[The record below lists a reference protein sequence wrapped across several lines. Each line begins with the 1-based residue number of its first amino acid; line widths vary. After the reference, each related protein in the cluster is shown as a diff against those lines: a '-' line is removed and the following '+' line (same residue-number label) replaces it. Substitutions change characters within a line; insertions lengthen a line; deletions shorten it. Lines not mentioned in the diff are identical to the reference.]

1 MAVSLVIGVAAGA
14 GAAAL
19 GASALLIGGA
29 FLVGAGLGKYIMD
42 GMIPDVGGMEG
53 STQTI
58 KEPAAPR
65 PLIYGTVRTGGVII
79 FADTTGDD
87 NKYLHMVVAFA
98 GHEINDYRKIF
109 VNEKLVWVDGAYQ
122 GDWNQYV
129 DIRIHRGNET
139 VADSVLVSRTTKWT
153 NNHKLLDTAYIYV
166 RLKYDAEELNSIPN
180 ISTIIEGKKVLNPA
194 TGVTAFSDNPALC
207 LRDYLTDTKYGLG
220 ESASSIDADSLA
232 FAVSKC
238 DETVALDAGGNQ
250 KRYTCNGIMS
260 SNKSRKANITN
271 LLKCMGGQLTYSN
284 KSYYMK
290 PAVYVSP
297 SSVTIDESNIV
308 GAIKTRTK
316 QSRRQLYNGVKGTYI
331 SAENNYIKSD
341 YPAQISS
348 TYAAADGDPIYM
360 DLQLPFVTNNTQAQ
374 RLAKIALFESRQQTS
389 VTIPCNLAALNF
401 KAGDNVMV
409 SNVKMGWSNKVF
421 EVIDYQMSLSDAGQI
436 IVNLELIETASE
448 IYNWNASDEEDFFAS
463 GELDLYDGSTAQP
476 PSSLTATTA
485 ISINEDGTAVEKLLI
500 SWGASADVY
509 VERYEV
515 EWATV
520 NAPYQTAVTD
530 GLRYEVQPVI
540 AAATYYVRV
549 RAVNNLGVKSSYV
562 SANVTASGDE
572 TAPAAPASLTATP
585 QANSVVLT
593 WTNPSDADFSHMT
606 VRQKQSGG
614 SWATAA
620 SVSGGKG
627 ESETFTVGNV
637 VGGTTYYYAIRSV
650 DYSGNVSAYVYS
662 SAVVPLS
669 PETRAPRNAHG
680 YVYFKTA
687 SANPPS
693 LPSATSYNYDSNA
706 IGGLTS
712 TWQQDPLT
720 VTGGDGKYWASAYIV
735 TESVYDGN
743 ETIAFSEPFSNFN
756 FDGLVTFTNLAN
768 TLADPNTTNITTIDG
783 GLIKTGKVEADRIE
797 VDGVGLDTQIIGGV
811 QTLVIGSGG
820 VTNANIANNT
830 ITASRIAANAINNS
844 EINTDAVENYNIENG
859 AVTNVKF
866 SGALSSTDFVSG
878 SAGWQV
884 DKNGDAEFNDA
895 TFRGTLSAASGTLG
909 TITLPSN
916 GNIKA
921 GQTSYHNGTGFYL
934 GNDSGTPRFSI
945 GNSSGN
951 HMRWNGSN
959 LYIVG
964 AKKVVSAGDEVLAV
978 STKGGQ
984 TNTTTYVKVAEIA
997 VGVDGAIR
1005 TKATIAGGNS
1015 STTAYGQ
1022 FRKNGSSSAYKS
1034 FSKSNTGY
1042 TEFVDSSENINP
1054 GDTLELWLKSN
1065 VNGRIAFWGSFG
1077 VYASDGSDAA
1087 VTLEV

>member
-1 MAVSLVIGVAAGA
+1 MAVSLVVGIAGAA

-19 GASALLIGGA
+19 GASALLIAGA
-29 FLVGAGLGKYIMD
+29 FVVGAGLGKYVMD
-42 GMIPDVGGMEG
+42 GMVPDTGGMDG

-109 VNEKLVWVDGAYQ
+109 VNEKLVWDDGAYQ
-122 GDWNQYV
+122 GNWNQYL

-139 VADSVLVSRTTKWT
+139 AADSVLVSRTTKWT
-153 NNHKLLDTAYIYV
+153 SNHKLLDTAYIYV

-180 ISTIIEGKKVLNPA
+180 ISAIIEGRKVLNPA

-207 LRDYLTDTKYGLG
+207 IRDYLTDTKYGLG
-220 ESASSIDADSLA
+220 EPASSIDADSLA

-260 SNKSRKANITN
+260 SDRSRKANINN

-284 KSYYMK
+284 KFYYMK

-297 SSVTIDESNIV
+297 SSVVIDESNIV
-308 GAIKTRTK
+308 GSIKTRTK

-409 SNVKMGWSNKVF
+409 SNVKMGWSFKVF
-421 EVIDYQMSLSDAGQI
+421 EVIGYQMSFSDAGQI
-436 IVNLELIETASE
+436 IVNLELIETASD
-448 IYNWNASDEEDFFAS
+448 IYNWNASDEKDFFAS

-476 PSSLTATTA
+476 PSSLTATT
-485 ISINEDGTAVEKLLI
+485 STLINEDGTAVEKLLI

-515 EWATV
+515 EWATY

-530 GLRYEVQPVI
+530 GLTYEVQPII
-540 AAATYYVRV
+540 AGATYYVRV

-562 SANVTASGDE
+562 SANVTASGDN
-572 TAPAAPASLTATP
+572 TAPAAITGLSKTAASNA
-585 QANSVVLT
+585 VVLS
-593 WTNPSDADFSHMT
+593 WTNPSDADFSHVEIQQNT
-606 VRQKQSGG
+606 TGG
-614 SWATAA
+614 TYGAVA
-620 SVSGGKG
+620 SVSGGRG
-627 ESETFTVGNV
+627 EAATTTIGNL
-637 VGGTTYYYAIRSV
+637 VGGNNYYYKIRSV
-650 DYSGNVSAYVYS
+650 DYSGNASAYVFS
-662 SAVVPLS
+662 GVVVPLS

-687 SANPPS
+687 SANPPN
-693 LPSATSYNYDSNA
+693 LPSATSYDYDSNV

-720 VTGGDGKYWASAYIV
+720 VTGGEGKYWAASYVV
-735 TESVYDGN
+735 TESAYGGT
-743 ETIAFSEPFSNFN
+743 ETVAFAGPFSSFN
-756 FDGLVTFTNLAN
+756 FDGLVTFSNLNN
-768 TLADPNTTNITTIDG
+768 TLAASSTVIDGDRITTGVIDVAQVN
-783 GLIKTGKVEADRIE
+783 I
-797 VDGVGLDTQIIGGV
+797 
-811 QTLVIGSGG
+811 SG
-820 VTNANIANNT
+820 TAQNNFNIQS
-830 ITASRIAANAINNS
+830 AS
-844 EINTDAVENYNIENG
+844 
-859 AVTNVKF
+859 
-866 SGALSSTDFVSG
+866 SG
-878 SAGWQV
+878 SRM
-884 DKNGDAEFNDA
+884 KITNDA
-895 TFRGTLSAASGTLG
+895 IEIYDGSTLRV
-909 TITLPSN
+909 
-916 GNIKA
+916 K
-921 GQTSYHNGTGFYL
+921 L
-934 GNDSGTPRFSI
+934 GN
-945 GNSSGN
+945 
-951 HMRWNGSN
+951 
-959 LYIVG
+959 L
-964 AKKVVSAGDEVLAV
+964 
-978 STKGGQ
+978 
-984 TNTTTYVKVAEIA
+984 
-997 VGVDGAIR
+997 
-1005 TKATIAGGNS
+1005 
-1015 STTAYGQ
+1015 
-1022 FRKNGSSSAYKS
+1022 
-1034 FSKSNTGY
+1034 
-1042 TEFVDSSENINP
+1042 
-1054 GDTLELWLKSN
+1054 
-1065 VNGRIAFWGSFG
+1065 
-1077 VYASDGSDAA
+1077 
-1087 VTLEV
+1087 